1 MSKIEL
7 LIQKA
12 HGGLTDV
19 FVTNKGAW
27 YGKTYDMRNYISHLH
42 LSRLFYVLNY
52 HATGIYFSIVKP
64 LNVGRTGDYMAAW
77 IYIPN
82 SITVASEDLLKLVS
96 LVQEKIVSGVEQY
109 DNLRPLLDS
118 SYPDLQY
125 IDCMPVRQTEALAY
139 RMYGQNTDFVY
150 LGNLLAQGLD
160 QSYYKKY
167 KAVFFLD
174 IPARNEVPQSVLQQM
189 YDLSRNGFE
198 QPAYLFPPQTLPVA
212 GMELFVNQV
221 PFRDKP
227 LKTILGSKLN
237 ILLHRTGY
245 KDVVLSVNI
254 CKPRQSFLLQNEI
267 LWEKEINAQMFHVMF
282 KGRLAMQYQLLV
294 NGNLVSSDHSISIRE
309 QEARN
314 ARVEVMKPGCAN
326 YQGYLNLTQ
335 PLTHTIVLQELPIR
349 SASHTSKSNSSVF
362 ASRKFLLG
370 MIVYTV
376 IVFFAGI
383 CLGDLINK
391 NDIQENPEMSTPIEN
406 EVSPESDNNL
416 DSESSESSELESEGK
431 RNTDRKTSRKQQT
444 DQPEKQKDKAK
455 AQGKETEEPKE
466 KSGAESAASGKSVSQ
481 SADKH
486 ASQTNRNKDNES
498 ANVSTHSSED
508 SPKSNKEK

>member
-282 KGRLAMQYQLLV
+282 KGRLAMQYQLFV

-362 ASRKFLLG
+362 ASKKFLLG

-431 RNTDRKTSRKQQT
+431 RNTDRKVSRKQQT

-466 KSGAESAASGKSVSQ
+466 KAGAEAAASGKSVSQ

>member
-1 MSKIEL
+1 M
-7 LIQKA
+7 
-12 HGGLTDV
+12 
-19 FVTNKGAW
+19 
-27 YGKTYDMRNYISHLH
+27 
-42 LSRLFYVLNY
+42 
-52 HATGIYFSIVKP
+52 
-64 LNVGRTGDYMAAW
+64 
-77 IYIPN
+77 
-82 SITVASEDLLKLVS
+82 KLVS

-174 IPARNEVPQSVLQQM
+174 IPARNEVPPSVLQQM
-189 YDLSRNGFE
+189 YDLSRNSFE

-237 ILLHRTGY
+237 ILLRRTGY
-245 KDVVLSVNI
+245 KDVVLAVNI

-267 LWEKEINAQMFHVMF
+267 LWDKEINAQMFHVMF
-282 KGRLAMQYQLLV
+282 KGRLAMQYQLFV

-362 ASRKFLLG
+362 ASKKFLLG

-391 NDIQENPEMSTPIEN
+391 NDIQENPEMATPIEN
-406 EVSPESDNNL
+406 EVSPESENNF
-416 DSESSESSELESEGK
+416 DSEDSESSELESEGK
-431 RNTDRKTSRKQQT
+431 RNTDRKASRKQQT
-444 DQPEKQKDKAK
+444 DQPEKQKAKAK
-455 AQGKETEEPKE
+455 SQGKETEEPKE
-466 KSGAESAASGKSVSQ
+466 KAGAEAATSGKSVSQ

-486 ASQTNRNKDNES
+486 ASPTNRNKDNES
-498 ANVSTHSSED
+498 VNVSTHSSED

>member
-118 SYPDLQY
+118 SYPDLLY

-160 QSYYKKY
+160 QTYYKKY

-174 IPARNEVPQSVLQQM
+174 IPARNEVPPSVLQQM

-245 KDVVLSVNI
+245 KDVVLAVNI

-282 KGRLAMQYQLLV
+282 KGRLAMQYQLFV

-362 ASRKFLLG
+362 ASKKFLLG

-376 IVFFAGI
+376 VVFFAGI

-431 RNTDRKTSRKQQT
+431 RNTDRKASRKQQT

-455 AQGKETEEPKE
+455 SQGKETEKPKE
-466 KSGAESAASGKSVSQ
+466 KAGAEAAASGKSVSQ

-486 ASQTNRNKDNES
+486 ASQTNGNKDNES
-498 ANVSTHSSED
+498 ANVSIHSSED

>member
-27 YGKTYDMRNYISHLH
+27 YGKTYDMRNYISHLR
-42 LSRLFYVLNY
+42 LSKLFYVLNY
-52 HATGIYFSIVKP
+52 HENGAYFSIVRP

-82 SITVASEDLLKLVS
+82 SITVASEDLLKLIS
-96 LVQEKIVSGVEQY
+96 LVQEKITSGVEQY
-109 DNLRPLLDS
+109 DNLRPFLDNT
-118 SYPDLQY
+118 YPDLQY
-125 IDCMPVRQTEALAY
+125 VDYMPVRQSEALAY

-167 KAVFFLD
+167 KAVFFLN
-174 IPARNEVPQSVLQQM
+174 IPARNEVPPSVLQQM
-189 YDLSRNGFE
+189 CDLSRNGFE
-198 QPAYLFPPQTLPVA
+198 QPAYLFPPQTLPVS

-227 LKTILGSKLN
+227 LKTILGSKVN
-237 ILLHRTGY
+237 LLLYRAGY
-245 KDVVLSVNI
+245 KEVVLSVNI
-254 CKPRQSFLLQNEI
+254 SKNRQPLLLQSEI
-267 LWEKEINAQMFHVMF
+267 PWEKEISAKMFHVMF
-282 KGRLAMQYQLLV
+282 KGRLAAQYQLFV
-294 NGNLVSSDHSISIRE
+294 NGNLVPGDRSISIRE
-309 QEARN
+309 QEAKN

-335 PLTHTIVLQELPIR
+335 SLNHTIVLQELPKKVV
-349 SASHTSKSNSSVF
+349 SHAPKSSNSVF
-362 ASRKFLLG
+362 ASKKFLLG

-391 NDIQENPEMSTPIEN
+391 NDINENSVMSAPIEN
-406 EVSPESDNNL
+406 EVSPESESSL
-416 DSESSESSELESEGK
+416 DSESSDFQTKDK
-431 RNTDRKTSRKQQT
+431 RNMERKATRNELTNQA
-444 DQPEKQKDKAK
+444 EKQKDKMK
-455 AQGKETEEPKE
+455 LPEKDSEVSAQKTGTESPT
-466 KSGAESAASGKSVSQ
+466 SGKSVSSISTKQ
-481 SADKH
+481 
-486 ASQTNRNKDNES
+486 ASQANENKDKAP
-498 ANVSTHSSED
+498 ANTNTHSSEI
-508 SPKSNKEK
+508 SQKSNK

>member
-118 SYPDLQY
+118 SYPDLLY

-174 IPARNEVPQSVLQQM
+174 IPARNEVPPSVLQQM

-245 KDVVLSVNI
+245 KDVVLAVNI

-282 KGRLAMQYQLLV
+282 KGRLAMQYQLFV

-362 ASRKFLLG
+362 ASKKFLLG

-376 IVFFAGI
+376 VVFFAGI

-391 NDIQENPEMSTPIEN
+391 NDIQENLEMSTPIEN
-406 EVSPESDNNL
+406 EVYPESDNNL

-431 RNTDRKTSRKQQT
+431 RNTDRKASRKQQT

-455 AQGKETEEPKE
+455 SQGKETEKPKE
-466 KSGAESAASGKSVSQ
+466 KAGAEAAASGKSVSQ

-486 ASQTNRNKDNES
+486 ASQTNGNKDNES
-498 ANVSTHSSED
+498 ANVSIHSSED

>member
-12 HGGLTDV
+12 HGGLADV

-282 KGRLAMQYQLLV
+282 KGRLAMQYQLFV

-431 RNTDRKTSRKQQT
+431 RNTDRKVSRKQQT
-444 DQPEKQKDKAK
+444 DQPEKQKDKVK
-455 AQGKETEEPKE
+455 SQGKETEEPKE
-466 KSGAESAASGKSVSQ
+466 KTGAESAASGKSVSQ

>member
-27 YGKTYDMRNYISHLH
+27 YGKTYDMRNYISHLR
-42 LSRLFYVLNY
+42 LSKLFYVLNY
-52 HATGIYFSIVKP
+52 HENGAYFSIVRP

-82 SITVASEDLLKLVS
+82 SITVASEDLLKLIS
-96 LVQEKIVSGVEQY
+96 LVQEKITSGVEQY
-109 DNLRPLLDS
+109 DNLRPFLDNT
-118 SYPDLQY
+118 YPDLQY
-125 IDCMPVRQTEALAY
+125 VDYMPVRQSEALAY

-174 IPARNEVPQSVLQQM
+174 IPARNEVPPSVLQQM
-189 YDLSRNGFE
+189 CDLSRNGFE
-198 QPAYLFPPQTLPVA
+198 QPAYLFPPQTLPVS

-227 LKTILGSKLN
+227 LKTILGSKVN
-237 ILLHRTGY
+237 LLLYRAGY
-245 KDVVLSVNI
+245 KEVVLSVNI
-254 CKPRQSFLLQNEI
+254 SKNRQPLLLQSEI
-267 LWEKEINAQMFHVMF
+267 PWEKEISAKMFHVMF
-282 KGRLAMQYQLLV
+282 KGRLAAQYQLFV
-294 NGNLVSSDHSISIRE
+294 NGNLVPGDRSISIRE
-309 QEARN
+309 QEAKN

-335 PLTHTIVLQELPIR
+335 SLNHTIVLQELPKKVV
-349 SASHTSKSNSSVF
+349 SHAPKSSNSVF
-362 ASRKFLLG
+362 ASKNFLLG

-391 NDIQENPEMSTPIEN
+391 NDINENSVMSAPIEN
-406 EVSPESDNNL
+406 EVSPESESSL
-416 DSESSESSELESEGK
+416 DSESSDFQTKDK
-431 RNTDRKTSRKQQT
+431 RNMERKATRNELTNQA
-444 DQPEKQKDKAK
+444 EKQKDKMK
-455 AQGKETEEPKE
+455 LPEKDSEVSAQKTGTESPT
-466 KSGAESAASGKSVSQ
+466 SGKSVSSISTKQ
-481 SADKH
+481 
-486 ASQTNRNKDNES
+486 ASQANENKDKAP
-498 ANVSTHSSED
+498 ANTNTHSSEI
-508 SPKSNKEK
+508 SQKSNK